1 MNDNETKTDSVDQEK
16 KQVRAVIQ
24 KKLSFLTAAQRESA
38 SNDIFKCLVDL
49 PGLQTAKTVYC
60 FISIRQEPD
69 TRPIIEYLLKSGKRV
84 CVPKCKSHGIMDARV
99 ITSFDDLK
107 PMPPFG
113 IPEPPDQSE
122 IADPATIDFAIVPG
136 LAFDRKGG
144 RLGRGM
150 GYYDRY
156 LSGCAAYR
164 CGVCFDALLFEQIP
178 TGSMDVPMD
187 TILTEKTLLHLGTS
201 INREETHA

>member
-1 MNDNETKTDSVDQEK
+1 MNEIDQEK
-16 KQVRAVIQ
+16 QKARTFIQ
-24 KKLSFLTAAQRESA
+24 QKRSHLTGDQRDKA
-38 SNDIFKCLVDL
+38 SNDILKSLTEL
-49 PGLQTAKTVYC
+49 PELQTAKTVYC
-60 FISIRQEPD
+60 FISIRQEPE
-69 TRPIIEYLLKSGKRV
+69 TRPIIEYLLMNGKRV
-84 CVPKCKSHGIMDARV
+84 CVPKCKRHGIMDARL
-99 ITSFDDLK
+99 IKSLDDLT

-113 IPEPPDQSE
+113 IPEPPAGSE

-156 LSGCAAYR
+156 LRGCAAYR
-164 CGVCFDALLFEQIP
+164 CGICFDAMLFEQIP
-178 TGSMDVPMD
+178 AGSMDVPMD
-187 TILTEKTLLHLGTS
+187 TILTEKTSLHFRTS